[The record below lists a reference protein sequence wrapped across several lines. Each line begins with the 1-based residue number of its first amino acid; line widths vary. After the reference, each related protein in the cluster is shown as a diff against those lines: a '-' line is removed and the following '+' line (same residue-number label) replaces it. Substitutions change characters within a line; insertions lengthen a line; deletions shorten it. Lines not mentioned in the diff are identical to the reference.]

1 MNNAVLTLRNLSHSF
16 AHPSGEVRLF
26 AGAELTLQQ
35 GEAVALIG
43 PSGSGKS
50 TLLHFMGLLDVP
62 AQGQV
67 VLQGKETNALS
78 DNARTQLRN
87 QSLGFI
93 YQFHHLLPE
102 LTALENAA
110 LPAQLAGHADAT
122 ARAQALLE
130 TLGLGARLRHYPG
143 ELSGGEQQRTAIARA
158 LVNKPALILADEPTG
173 NLDPA
178 TSETVMALLKQ
189 HCNAYGAT
197 AFIATHNMEIAKR
210 LDRVVTLH
218 EGHIIAAQVR

>member
-1 MNNAVLTLRNLSHSF
+1 MNNAVLELRDLSHSF

-26 AGAELTLQQ
+26 SHAKLTLQQ

-67 VLQGKETNALS
+67 VLQGKETNSLS

-110 LPAQLAGHADAT
+110 LPAQLAGHADAV
-122 ARAQALLE
+122 ARAQTLLE

-189 HCNAYGAT
+189 QCNAYGAT